1 MQKIKVC
8 KKCGAQMDASAKACP
23 QCGAPAKSKKGW
35 IIGGV
40 VLLIIFAAASGGS
53 GGNSSD
59 SRSPSVV
66 SQVTSSAGESVGS
79 SKTELESG
87 AVSGGSSGNSSDS
100 KSPEAVS
107 QVTSSVGES
116 VESSETELESNAVS
130 EEKQA
135 VNNIFHVGDV
145 VDTGKAIVT
154 FKSVEDYTSDNMFI
168 QPEEGNK
175 FIYAYFII
183 ENKDKSDLFT
193 SSYDFSCYADN
204 SVCDSH
210 IVTEKA
216 LSSDSISPGRKSEG
230 YICFEVPTNAQ
241 TIEIEYEM
249 SWWTQEKAIFI
260 AKE

>member
-8 KKCGAQMDASAKACP
+8 KKCGAQMDSSAKACP
-23 QCGAPAKSKKGW
+23 QCGAPAKSKRGW

-40 VLLIIFAAASGGS
+40 VLLVIIIASAGS
-53 GGNSSD
+53 GGESSKSNS
-59 SRSPSVV
+59 PAVV
-66 SQVTSSAGESVGS
+66 SQVTSTVENTGSAI
-79 SKTELESG
+79 
-87 AVSGGSSGNSSDS
+87 
-100 KSPEAVS
+100 
-107 QVTSSVGES
+107 
-116 VESSETELESNAVS
+116 VESAAEEVVSEAPDVESAVS
-130 EEKQA
+130 EEEQTT
-135 VNNIFHVGDV
+135 NNVFHVGDV
-145 VDTGKAIVT
+145 VDTGKALVT

-175 FIYAYFII
+175 FIYAYFVI

-193 SSYDFSCYADN
+193 GSFDFSCYADN

-230 YICFEVPTNAQ
+230 YICFEVPINAQ
-241 TIEIEYEM
+241 KIEIEYEM